1 MDKQKVV
8 LQKTFWVALWRLG
21 FHVSLRAWFILQRT
35 LTLEIQQKPTKS
47 FKVLGLVRSNKSEDA
62 KKKTNKPD
70 WYLPKI
76 GGKYDEGILAFK
88 SYGEAC
94 KTSPVIKPL
103 WNDVLLSL
111 ELLWLKL
118 KS

>member
-47 FKVLGLVRSNKSEDA
+47 FEVLGLVRSNKSEDA
-62 KKKTNKPD
+62 QKKKKK
-70 WYLPKI
+70 LI
-76 GGKYDEGILAFK
+76 GI
-88 SYGEAC
+88 C
-94 KTSPVIKPL
+94 Q
-103 WNDVLLSL
+103 
-111 ELLWLKL
+111 KL
-118 KS
+118 VENVMKGF

>member
-1 MDKQKVV
+1 M
-8 LQKTFWVALWRLG
+8 
-21 FHVSLRAWFILQRT
+21 
-35 LTLEIQQKPTKS
+35 
-47 FKVLGLVRSNKSEDA
+47 RSNKSEDA

-94 KTSPVIKPL
+94 KTSPIIKPL
-103 WNDVLLSL
+103 
-111 ELLWLKL
+111 
-118 KS
+118 